1 MASIME
7 VQQKAKR
14 AQAFG
19 TLMNDYSQNAS
30 ESGEVDN
37 PQEELLCE
45 MLEASA
51 QAKVFHWQTVSLSE
65 HQSLGEFYEAFNDLM
80 DKFIESYQ
88 GCYGRIMMGCDL
100 EVKPYT
106 MDAPITFL
114 ESFKSYISGGAR
126 MLVIGNSALT
136 NILDEISGLIDQTIY
151 RLTLK

>member
-1 MASIME
+1 MASILEM
-7 VQQKAKR
+7 QKAKR
-14 AQAFG
+14 AVAFG
-19 TLMNDYSQNAS
+19 TLMNDYSQPSS
-30 ESGEVDN
+30 ESGEMED

-51 QAKVFHWQTVSLSE
+51 QAKVYHFQTSSFAE
-65 HQSLGEFYEAFNDLM
+65 HEALGEFYEAFNPLM

-106 MDAPITFL
+106 MDAPVAFL

-126 MLVIGNSALT
+126 MLVLGNSALS
-136 NILDEISGLIDQTIY
+136 NILDEINGLVEQTLY
-151 RLTLK
+151 RLTFK